1 MISARSENELFASYL
16 RNHCGLPTLYG
27 NGDVAAA
34 RLCRRDDHV
43 RWVTPDV
50 RAPFRS
56 WSLACL
62 GPSTNKAKQK
72 MSALAPADAF
82 RAQGQVVTPFSSAIK
97 RSAGAAAERAPR
109 RGAAH
114 ASRCPVGAD
123 VCRAPRLSSYLSSS
137 TDSVFFSPCFA
148 STRAAAFARP
158 RVRAREIP
166 AGAVRS
172 ACPCS
177 AKRRLRIVAHGE
189 RRVRPEAQVR
199 FLSVQPTR
207 G

>member
-97 RSAGAAAERAPR
+97 RSAGAARRARAEAR
-109 RGAAH
+109 RCA
-114 ASRCPVGAD
+114 
-123 VCRAPRLSSYLSSS
+123 
-137 TDSVFFSPCFA
+137 CFA
-148 STRAAAFARP
+148 LPSWRRCVPRATAVVLFVFKHGLGLFFAVLCIYSRG
-158 RVRAREIP
+158 RF
-166 AGAVRS
+166 RS
-172 ACPCS
+172 ASGPGS
-177 AKRRLRIVAHGE
+177 
-189 RRVRPEAQVR
+189 
-199 FLSVQPTR
+199 
-207 G
+207 